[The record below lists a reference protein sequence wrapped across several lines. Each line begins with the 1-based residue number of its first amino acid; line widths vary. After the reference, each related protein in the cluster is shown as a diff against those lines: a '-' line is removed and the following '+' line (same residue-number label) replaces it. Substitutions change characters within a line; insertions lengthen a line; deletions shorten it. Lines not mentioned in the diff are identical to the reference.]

1 MMTHY
6 LCHFSE
12 SHPEVPAL
20 VRVTQC
26 VQEWYTVE
34 TVRLIYGNKFLR
46 QLLTE
51 NDFATPDLPEEDEI
65 ARSEIPDEVSLEV
78 RARYIR
84 LCQQLDMLE
93 IKVIRKIS
101 IVSFKLDVKVKSD

>member
-1 MMTHY
+1 MFA
-6 LCHFSE
+6 LFLDRE
-12 SHPEVPAL
+12 PEVPAL

-34 TVRLIYGNKFLR
+34 SVRLIYGNKFLR

-51 NDFATPDLPEEDEI
+51 NDFAAPDLPDEEEI
-65 ARSEIPDEVSLEV
+65 AKSEIPNDISPEV

-84 LCQQLDMLE
+84 LCRQLDMLE
-93 IKVIRKIS
+93 IQVKT
-101 IVSFKLDVKVKSD
+101 KLN

>member
-1 MMTHY
+1 MSFFVT
-6 LCHFSE
+6 LIVNCSLRQFLE
-12 SHPEVPAL
+12 SGPEVPAL

-51 NDFATPDLPEEDEI
+51 NEFAAPDLPEEEEI
-65 ARSEIPDEVSLEV
+65 ARREIPNEISLEV

-93 IKVIRKIS
+93 IQVITTN
-101 IVSFKLDVKVKSD
+101 